1 MVVFPGVQQC
11 SGAKLGVHRVL
22 LALGG
27 VLDMVGGLPDM
38 GALRRTGAFLSR
50 DS

>member
-1 MVVFPGVQQC
+1 MLQQW
-11 SGAKLGVHRVL
+11 GRGDPAARRVL

-27 VLDMVGGLPDM
+27 CLDMVGGLPDIV
-38 GALRRTGAFLSR
+38 AIRPTGAFLSR